1 MNPFIESIQKALT
14 IGNGNAASPM
24 LAHAD
29 VFRARAAIANTS
41 DPKLMLARHMAALL
55 AISGDRPLFIPSFN
69 YDFTRTRIYTPAH
82 DVSQVGVLTEHA
94 RAQWASWRCGPPVFN
109 FSCNIPAEPSLPCA
123 GDVDPFG
130 ANTVFGLLHRA
141 GGKVVM
147 YGAPFS
153 SFTFMH
159 YIERLTGGPAYRYDK
174 LFIGLVQGKDGIELP
189 VHLNYH
195 CRPMGKTLE
204 YDWVKLRSD
213 AESQGIVH
221 AFKAPGSEVLLIDI
235 PLICQFWQDQLQRDP
250 LYLLD
255 QDSRAWVKPELNRL
269 GRRFVVSDF
278 EGVS

>member
-1 MNPFIESIQKALT
+1 MNPFIESIQNEL
-14 IGNGNAASPM
+14 AADKSDSPL

-29 VFRARAAIANTS
+29 VFRARAAISNTS
-41 DPKLMLARHMAALL
+41 DPKLMLSRHMAALL

-69 YDFTRTRIYTPAH
+69 YDFTRTRVYRPEH

-94 RAQWASWRCGPPVFN
+94 RTQWATWRCGPPVFN
-109 FSCNIPAEPSLPCA
+109 FSSNMPTEPSIPCA
-123 GDVDPFG
+123 GEVDPFG
-130 ANTVFGLLHRA
+130 PDTVFGLLHRT
-141 GGKVVM
+141 GDKVLM

-153 SFTFMH
+153 SFTFLH
-159 YIERLTGGPAYRYDK
+159 YIERLIGGPVYRYDK
-174 LFIGLVQGKDGIELP
+174 LFIGLVQEKDGIERP
-189 VHLNYH
+189 VQLNYH

-213 AESQGIVH
+213 AQAQGIVH
-221 AFKAPGSEVLLIDI
+221 NFKAPGSEVLLIDI
-235 PLICQFWQDQLQRDP
+235 ALICQFWQDQLQRDP

-255 QDSRAWVKPELNRL
+255 QDSRAWVEPELSRL

>member
-1 MNPFIESIQKALT
+1 VNPFIESIQNAL
-14 IGNGNAASPM
+14 AADKSDSPL

-41 DPKLMLARHMAALL
+41 DPKLMLSRHMAALL

-69 YDFTRTRIYTPAH
+69 YDFTRTRVYRPEH
-82 DVSQVGVLTEHA
+82 DASQVGVLTEHA
-94 RAQWASWRCGPPVFN
+94 RTQWASWRCGPPVFN
-109 FSCNIPAEPSLPCA
+109 FSSNMPADPSIPYA

-130 ANTVFGLLHRA
+130 PDTIFGLLHRT
-141 GGKVVM
+141 GGKVLM

-153 SFTFMH
+153 SFTFLH
-159 YIERLTGGPAYRYDK
+159 YIERLTGGPVYRYDK
-174 LFIGLVQGKDGIELP
+174 LFIGVVQEKDGIERP
-189 VHLNYH
+189 VQLNYH

-213 AESQGIVH
+213 AQAQGIVH
-221 AFKAPGSEVLLIDI
+221 NFKAPGSEVLLIDI
-235 PLICQFWQDQLQRDP
+235 ALICQFWQDQLQRDP

-255 QDSRAWVKPELNRL
+255 QDSRAWVEPELSRL